1 MCWFTWV
8 SGPHVAGHESC
19 LGSTQDEKSGNPRSH
34 AIRYTQGTPTEYKS
48 KRFGTKRK
56 AKAHKMLK
64 KRKEDMAE
72 DVAEVTWFQRT

>member
-1 MCWFTWV
+1 MVTDDV
-8 SGPHVAGHESC
+8 ALLSGV
-19 LGSTQDEKSGNPRSH
+19 TNEKRGNPQSH
-34 AIRYTQGTPTEYKS
+34 PIRYTQGTPTEYKS

-72 DVAEVTWFQRT
+72 DVAEVTWFLRT